1 MGTRPP
7 VRDKV
12 ENATRSLHS
21 RRKPL
26 VRPPSSSRCLIGA
39 RLLAYRRTTHIRM
52 NRPGGCASLPSIGLQ
67 RSTGAHKI
75 SVGELPTNRGNAA
88 PSTSV
93 GYTPAHPRPG
103 NAGNMPTQGSLS
115 PKTSIGVRP
124 TCPQTAPSPERHG
137 GWKQVVRNVTP
148 PNRRKSPPR
157 AAFARQSK
165 APCLWYRWYATVA
178 SPTAAHR
185 LQELRARTYRH
196 RGRSSSRRPCPA

>member
-1 MGTRPP
+1 M
-7 VRDKV
+7 
-12 ENATRSLHS
+12 
-21 RRKPL
+21 
-26 VRPPSSSRCLIGA
+26 
-39 RLLAYRRTTHIRM
+39 AYRRTTHIRM

-124 TCPQTAPSPERHG
+124 TCPQTAPPPLPSGMAVGSKLFAMLHHPIGANRRHALHSPDSLRPHASGTGGTRLSHHPLLRTGSKNSELGHIDIGAEAHLVDLVLPERL
-137 GWKQVVRNVTP
+137 
-148 PNRRKSPPR
+148 RRIMR
-157 AAFARQSK
+157 ARQDRPLK
-165 APCLWYRWYATVA
+165 ATSL
-178 SPTAAHR
+178 
-185 LQELRARTYRH
+185 
-196 RGRSSSRRPCPA
+196 SR